1 MWIAV
6 DTNVLL
12 DRATDDADV
21 IDALATIRARLKAA
35 EFIVTP
41 TVLEE
46 LAKLSEAGNPEQIS
60 AATRTLTC
68 LLEWDF
74 KPVDLT
80 PAGHGIVEQIGISF
94 RRKGVLPDEEVDDGL
109 IIAEAAL
116 LGCQIL
122 LSADSHFS
130 DAQKHPSFRKVLKD
144 SDADGD
150 ELVIATPR
158 HIVRTFFRTK

>member
-1 MWIAV
+1 MLIAV

-21 IDALATIRARLKAA
+21 IDALGTIRGRLKSA

-46 LAKLSEAGNPEQIS
+46 LAKLYEAGNPEQVT
-60 AATRTLTC
+60 AAKRALSC
-68 LLEWDF
+68 LLEWGF
-74 KPVDLT
+74 KPLNLI

-94 RRKGVLPDEEVDDGL
+94 RLKGVLPDEEVDDGL

-144 SDADGD
+144 SDAEGD

-158 HIVRTFFRTK
+158 HIVRTFFQSK